1 MQSISRLFWAPLL
14 AHLLADFPL
23 QTDLIVERKRNTVL
37 GYAEHGIIHLIV
49 LELCLAIFTS
59 VSLVSSFIQITLA
72 GYVLLHLVIDYVK
85 RFLIQRRSVQDSTL
99 SFLIDQAAHIATIC
113 ALVYVVARLSW
124 PAERWNL
131 NLPNVPRDRL
141 LITGVTYVAVIFV
154 GGYLIRYLTRPM
166 SQKLEARKETPDE
179 LRNAGLYIG
188 WLERFLILTAILIQ
202 SPAMVGL
209 ILTGKSIVR
218 FPEAKEPRF
227 AEYFLIGTFLSM
239 SIAIIG
245 GLILA
250 RAIYGSVTF
259 K

>member
-1 MQSISRLFWAPLL
+1 MQLASRVFWALLL

-23 QTDLIVERKRNTVL
+23 QTDRIVERKRDTAW

-59 VSLVSSFIQITLA
+59 VSLVGASIQIALS
-72 GYVLLHLVIDYVK
+72 GYVLLHLLIDYVK
-85 RFLIQRRSVQDSTL
+85 GFLIQRRSVQDSAL
-99 SFLIDQAAHIATIC
+99 SFVIDQGAHIVTIC
-113 ALVYVVARLSW
+113 ALVFVVARLSW
-124 PAERWNL
+124 PAGKWNF
-131 NLPNVPRDRL
+131 NLPSVPGDQF
-141 LITGVTYVAVIFV
+141 LITGVTYVAVIFA
-154 GGYLIRYLTRPM
+154 GGYLIRYFTRSM
-166 SQKLEARKETPDE
+166 SQKVEARKETPDE
-179 LRNAGLYIG
+179 LTNAGMYIG

-245 GLILA
+245 GLLLA